1 MFRAKSCYVFYAWQT
16 HGCAAT
22 HEPNQYREEKKK
34 NKSHKYNHVRL
45 VILCVCR
52 WELTEVASKDGD
64 VKHSGFV
71 SLLAK

>member
-16 HGCAAT
+16 H
-22 HEPNQYREEKKK
+22 EPNQYREEKNN
-34 NKSHKYNHVRL
+34 NKSHKYSHVRL
-45 VILCVCR
+45 VIVCVCR

-71 SLLAK
+71 SPLAK